1 MRSRGEKSLDIWV
14 MLLVMLTIV
23 CAIIALN
30 VFMQEPDDWRKLAFD
45 LMNALLSAIVVGLI
59 ISTFTKVI
67 AERLLSVKKNDRK
80 LAGFGVREIG
90 TGESSN
96 KDRLDMFGNP
106 LLGKYP
112 KEIKLFF
119 ITGNGFI
126 NRFRADII
134 KAVVEGNCRIKILIA
149 SKDDNGDFL
158 MRMEALCP
166 QKTSYEEQIEKE
178 TLPAIDHIREEL
190 KDKKDRISVRFY
202 KDEFRYCFRIAKF
215 YDMDLGS
222 RSNYWVNVQPPN
234 LDAVEMSVVLKGEAT
249 DQSSEN
255 SLFAQVENSFDTLWD
270 RYRDTEY

>member
-222 RSNYWVNVQPPN
+222 RSNYWVNV
-234 LDAVEMSVVLKGEAT
+234 
-249 DQSSEN
+249 
-255 SLFAQVENSFDTLWD
+255 
-270 RYRDTEY
+270 